1 MPNEGEPGE
10 LAHARLEFPV
20 PSTARTRRNRAG
32 AVAAIDATILRDDD
46 GAMTVAVRTL
56 PAAAASS
63 LPLLACLQFI
73 ARFEDVVAE
82 ALTNAAKGK
91 P

>member
-10 LAHARLEFPV
+10 LAHVRLEFPT
-20 PSTARTRRNRAG
+20 PDTARARRRRGTAG
-32 AVAAIDATILRDDD
+32 GAIEATIRSDGD
-46 GAMTVAVRTL
+46 GAMTVAVRAL
-56 PAAAASS
+56 PATAAAA

-73 ARFEDVVAE
+73 ARFEDAVAE
-82 ALTNAAKGK
+82 ALTNAAKGT

>member
-1 MPNEGEPGE
+1 MPNEGAPGE

-20 PSTARTRRNRAG
+20 PSTARRRRRRVDDA
-32 AVAAIDATILRDDD
+32 AVLEATIHRNDD
-46 GAMTVAVRTL
+46 GAMMVAVRAL

-73 ARFEDVVAE
+73 ARFEEAVAE
-82 ALTNAAKGK
+82 ALTKAATGN